1 MENNLNISSAQY
13 VKQQETQVINDENV
27 YVSVGDNF
35 AVDVVIDGETLRV
48 PLDPA
53 NRHYAEIMRQVDAGT
68 LTIAEAE

>member
-53 NRHYAEIMRQVDAGT
+53 NRHYAEILRQVDAGE
-68 LTIAEAE
+68 LTIQEAE

>member
-53 NRHYAEIMRQVDAGT
+53 NRHYAEIMCQVEAGE
-68 LTIAEAE
+68 LTIEEAE